1 MHSLLDN
8 AEFDFDK
15 ISSKTVINDNDCACM
30 SFSVSLRKKIK
41 RKFYFYNI

>member
-15 ISSKTVINDNDCACM
+15 ISSKTVINDNDCM